1 MKDKTKRIL
10 KILASIILVAALGCF
25 IAYKGFYA
33 RVYNQSNMSQNTE
46 IGSNVQDLTLE
57 QIVNDMANF
66 PDRFAGTKAN
76 AEAGQYIRNFFKA
89 AGLQAYLSGEA
100 GYYHSFQGTWLK
112 NSAYYH
118 ISVNG
123 TVENVVGKISGADSS
138 KAVVISAHFDSFMSR
153 GVLDNATGVAV
164 MLELSKRLAGQFPS
178 ETYPADIVFATF
190 NAEECGLEGS
200 RPFYEELSRQY
211 TEFYNINM
219 DVVGALDK
227 PLAFNNL
234 DANSEALYADFLPIL
249 NEHNVPV
256 DQAAIYAA
264 DIYNNPY
271 GRSDHV
277 VFQEQGRS
285 AIVLGE
291 SKLQGYTN
299 TPNDSDLAAVDFPE
313 LLRLTDAIEQFIV
326 STDGMIY

>member
-1 MKDKTKRIL
+1 MKVKTKRIL
-10 KILASIILVAALGCF
+10 MILASVILVVVVGCF

-33 RVYNQSNMSQNTE
+33 RVYNQSNMTQNTE
-46 IGSNVQDLTLE
+46 IGSNVQELTLE
-57 QIVNDMANF
+57 QIVNDMVNF

-76 AEAGQYIRNFFKA
+76 AEAGQYIRNYFKA
-89 AGLQAYLSGEA
+89 VGLQPYLDGES
-100 GYYHSFQGTWLK
+100 GYYHSIQGTWLK
-112 NSAYYH
+112 SSAYYQ

-123 TVENVVGKISGADSS
+123 TVENVVGKITGADAS
-138 KAVVISAHFDSFMSR
+138 KAVVISAHFDSFMSK

-164 MLELSKRLAGQFPS
+164 MLELSKRLAEQFPS
-178 ETYPADIVFATF
+178 GTYPVDIVFAAF

-200 RPFYEELSRQY
+200 RPFYEELSKQY
-211 TEFYNINM
+211 EEFYNINM

-234 DANSEALYADFLPIL
+234 DANSEVLYADFLPIL
-249 NEHNVPV
+249 NEYDIPV
-256 DQAAIYAA
+256 DQEAIYAA

-285 AIVLGE
+285 AIILGE

-313 LLRLTDAIEQFIV
+313 LLRLTDAIEQFVV
-326 STDGMIY
+326 STNGKIY